1 MVEKVDKGMATKRGA
16 QALEIGRRR
25 KAFKKAK
32 AASAKA
38 AKHYGATKASHAR
51 KPDSSGDAR
60 VKKAQK
66 EMRASIKKMS
76 DAFKLSR
83 KVPFKQGGKVKA
95 ADRGKSKA
103 KAAANPLLYAQKKR
117 REKTTQKGRDEAA
130 LGIGSMG
137 SKNRSVRDKTWSD
150 LKKKM
155 GLKKGGKVGLQTKNR
170 AGMGKTIKSKTTK
183 RKKG

>member
-16 QALEIGRRR
+16 QFLETGRRK

-60 VKKAQK
+60 VKEAQK
-66 EMRASIKKMS
+66 DMRAAIKKMS
-76 DAFKLSR
+76 DAFKLSE
-83 KVPFKQGGKVKA
+83 KVPF
-95 ADRGKSKA
+95 
-103 KAAANPLLYAQKKR
+103 
-117 REKTTQKGRDEAA
+117 
-130 LGIGSMG
+130 
-137 SKNRSVRDKTWSD
+137 
-150 LKKKM
+150 
-155 GLKKGGKVGLQTKNR
+155 KKGGKV
-170 AGMGKTIKSKTTK
+170 KTTK